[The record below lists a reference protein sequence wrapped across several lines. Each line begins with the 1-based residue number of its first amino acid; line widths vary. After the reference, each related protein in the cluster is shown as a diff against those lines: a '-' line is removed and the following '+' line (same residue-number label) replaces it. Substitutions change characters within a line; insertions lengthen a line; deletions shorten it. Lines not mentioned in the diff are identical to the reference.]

1 VDVREPAEGAGI
13 RGCAAV
19 LTQLLAGGE
28 EYRARWLRSMRRR
41 SSGSV
46 HQGAV
51 AQVIAEYLWESGQAP
66 EGDVDLPRRLKDTV
80 SRALSGQVIA
90 PTTLSWFVE
99 AFAMSEQDS
108 ARLWAAWSGQDG
120 EAIGSGRGAGAGD
133 LAPPS
138 TYRTVALHE
147 FHTLG
152 ADGLPQSHR
161 TVHVIRA
168 LQQVRCYPYRFD
180 TDAVRVEVLRGGRAG
195 PLYRTSM
202 NGVFAVDIELTR
214 PLAPGETGSFEYRTV
229 FDYRQPPAPQFRRA
243 TRRRCDNVEINV
255 RFHPDRLPAHVCWA
269 VWAGYGADEPLEQ
282 EPVTLDPDASVHRYL
297 ETLEGR
303 AVGFRWEF

>member
-1 VDVREPAEGAGI
+1 VDVSEPAEGYGV
-13 RGCAAV
+13 RGCAAI
-19 LTQLLAGGE
+19 LTQLLAGTE

-41 SSGSV
+41 SNRSV

-66 EGDVDLPRRLKDTV
+66 ESDVELPRRLKDTV

-99 AFAMSEQDS
+99 AFAMSERD
-108 ARLWAAWSGQDG
+108 AERLWAAWSGSDPVG
-120 EAIGSGRGAGAGD
+120 ADPAGA
-133 LAPPS
+133 LPAVLVPPS
-138 TYRTVALHE
+138 AYRTLALHE

-152 ADGLPQSHR
+152 ADGLPHSHR
-161 TVHVIRA
+161 TLHVIRA
-168 LQQVRCYPYRFD
+168 LQQVRRYPYRFD
-180 TDAVRVEVLRGGRAG
+180 TDAASVEVLRGGTAG
-195 PLYRTSM
+195 PLYRTAVA
-202 NGVFAVDIELTR
+202 GVFAVDIELAR

-229 FDYRQPPAPQFRRA
+229 FRYREPPPQQFRRA
-243 TRRRCDNVEINV
+243 VRRRCDNVEINV
-255 RFHPDRLPAHVCWA
+255 QFDPARVPSRVWWA
-269 VWAGYGADEPLEQ
+269 EWAGYADDEPVQQ
-282 EPVTLDPDASVHRYL
+282 ELVAIGPDACVHRSL